1 MTSVPENVRFVLD
14 GGALL
19 HRIPWARGS
28 TFGCILKS
36 YTDFVAKN
44 YGAAVIVFD
53 GYEKFSTKDMTHRR
67 RSKGKKGV
75 SVSFTQDMSLTVT
88 KDIFLNDPTNKQ
100 CFIQMLGE
108 KLANE
113 GCKVFHDPAD
123 ADLLFVKKAVESAL
137 SIDTALVGDDTDL
150 LVLLIFH
157 ASLSNKDIFFHSD
170 RKTNSKSRVWNI
182 KEVKSGLGSFT
193 CKHILF
199 LHAFMGCDT
208 TSRLFGIG
216 KGSI

>member
-1 MTSVPENVRFVLD
+1 MGVWLN
-14 GGALL
+14 
-19 HRIPWARGS
+19 I
-28 TFGCILKS
+28 GCILKS

-75 SVSFTQDMSLTVT
+75 SVCFTQDMSLTVT

-113 GCKVFHDPAD
+113 GCKVFHGPAD
-123 ADLLFVKKAVESAL
+123 ADLLIVKKTVESAL
-137 SIDTALVGDDTDL
+137 SMDTVLVGDDTDL

-157 ASLSNKDIFFHSD
+157 APRVTKIFSFCI
-170 RKTNSKSRVWNI
+170 RPEEKL
-182 KEVKSGLGSFT
+182 KES
-193 CKHILF
+193 
-199 LHAFMGCDT
+199 
-208 TSRLFGIG
+208 
-216 KGSI
+216 